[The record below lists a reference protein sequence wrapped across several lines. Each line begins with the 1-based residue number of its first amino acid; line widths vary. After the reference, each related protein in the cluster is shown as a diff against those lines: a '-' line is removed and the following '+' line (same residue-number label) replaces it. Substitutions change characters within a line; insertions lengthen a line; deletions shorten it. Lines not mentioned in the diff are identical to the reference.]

1 MGSNKIK
8 EKNIFLYE
16 IGKDGGSLVT
26 KLARLLGAG

>member
-8 EKNIFLYE
+8 ENIFLYE